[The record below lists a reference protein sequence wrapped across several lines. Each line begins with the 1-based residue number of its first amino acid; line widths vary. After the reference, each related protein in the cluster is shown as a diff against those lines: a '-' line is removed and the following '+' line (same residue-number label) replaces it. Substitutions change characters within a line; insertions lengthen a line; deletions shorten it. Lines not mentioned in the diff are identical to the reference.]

1 MLAIFTSL
9 GACTCACCVRPS
21 GSLLHKLSTQ
31 VFFFLDNFIFAK
43 DFGVI
48 VPLYSENIYQLNFSS
63 YHGLS
68 YSPYSYT
75 PHHLP
80 YYAAHLSIPAFGL
93 HGLPYN
99 GLPYSGVPAYNSLPT
114 LVYNT
119 LASVST
125 EVEEEE

>member
-1 MLAIFTSL
+1 MFNSGKALPPHSGNARKKKIFL
-9 GACTCACCVRPS
+9 QEGFP
-21 GSLLHKLSTQ
+21 
-31 VFFFLDNFIFAK
+31 
-43 DFGVI
+43 
-48 VPLYSENIYQLNFSS
+48 YSEHIFQLNFSS

-99 GLPYSGVPAYNSLPT
+99 GLPYSGVPAYSSLPT

-119 LASVST
+119 LAPVST